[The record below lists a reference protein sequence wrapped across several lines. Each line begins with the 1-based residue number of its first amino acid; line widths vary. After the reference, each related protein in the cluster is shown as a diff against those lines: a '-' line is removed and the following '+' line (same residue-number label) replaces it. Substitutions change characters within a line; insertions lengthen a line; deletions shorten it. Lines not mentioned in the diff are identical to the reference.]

1 MSLLGGN
8 LPASGMCISIF
19 SRILSLL
26 PSITNS
32 NKNRSVLHI
41 FITAATTLLTHIIS
55 NPSNPLAQADLKLL
69 EPLLTLLG
77 ILARGS
83 KNEKVTEMYQ
93 SSMGLFEKATVAVQD
108 CNAEDIWDQGNTG
121 RESNQKETVEEF
133 LRRMEMIK
141 SGYGEDIDM
150 TYPGDSDEFEGMY
163 QLD

>member
-1 MSLLGGN
+1 
-8 LPASGMCISIF
+8 
-19 SRILSLL
+19 
-26 PSITNS
+26 
-32 NKNRSVLHI
+32 
-41 FITAATTLLTHIIS
+41 LLTHIIS

-93 SSMGLFEKATVAVQD
+93 SSIGLFEKATVAVQD

-163 QLD
+163 